1 MLVGSV
7 ERPCMVRNFIVSVII
22 YRELDEPRVFC
33 EVGLGVLQ
41 GHVVILSLVGILGV
55 TIVFE
60 GRTL

>member
-1 MLVGSV
+1 
-7 ERPCMVRNFIVSVII
+7 MVRNFIVSVII

-41 GHVVILSLVGILGV
+41 GHLVILSLVGILGV
-55 TIVFE
+55 TMVFE